1 MIIEDLRTVEY
12 FSDLWNFLAGFQMNI
27 FETGLLRFF
36 DASMKF
42 NRMLGETIW
51 NLGKLYCFA
60 SEIIIHVAALTH
72 IPEICISPKI
82 YIFYKWISVFMRCIF
97 LEIHCFFQCIDF
109 SY

>member
-42 NRMLGETIW
+42 NRMLGETI
-51 NLGKLYCFA
+51 
-60 SEIIIHVAALTH
+60 
-72 IPEICISPKI
+72 
-82 YIFYKWISVFMRCIF
+82 
-97 LEIHCFFQCIDF
+97 
-109 SY
+109 